1 MKSTVVPNP
10 LVVVSLF
17 IISLALLGVYV
28 TGRLQGNR
36 EIKALEAQY
45 AAEDK
50 AAAEAVAKLSKE
62 LKDQCQAE
70 KEFILNNMQGK

>member
-36 EIKALEAQY
+36 EIKALEAQ
-45 AAEDK
+45 
-50 AAAEAVAKLSKE
+50 
-62 LKDQCQAE
+62 
-70 KEFILNNMQGK
+70 